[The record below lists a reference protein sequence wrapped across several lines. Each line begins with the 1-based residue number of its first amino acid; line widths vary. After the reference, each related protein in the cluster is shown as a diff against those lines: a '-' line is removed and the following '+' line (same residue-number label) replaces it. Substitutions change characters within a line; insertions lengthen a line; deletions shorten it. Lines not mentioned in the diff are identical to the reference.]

1 VSSGVGRDDEP
12 GATRRGHAWTVMGY
26 DTFARE
32 EYLVGEYPT
41 CRLAEAAAEAAG
53 RRHADS
59 QDEPLRDRVWIVPP
73 ANDDGS

>member
-1 VSSGVGRDDEP
+1 MPEGV
-12 GATRRGHAWTVMGY
+12 WKVLGY

-41 CRLAEAAAEAAG
+41 RALAEAAACEAE
-53 RRHADS
+53 RRHAEF

-73 ANDDGS
+73 PEEDTA